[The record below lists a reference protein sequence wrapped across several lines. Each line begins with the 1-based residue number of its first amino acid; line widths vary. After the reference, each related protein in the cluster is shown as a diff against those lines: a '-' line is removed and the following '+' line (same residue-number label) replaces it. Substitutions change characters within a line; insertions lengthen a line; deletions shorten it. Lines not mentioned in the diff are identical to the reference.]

1 MSGPSAL
8 TGAFW
13 RLLRCL
19 GAARHLAWMRHPF
32 YPRRHHV
39 WLARRDVSLLDKSV
53 RRQVRGCFGL
63 AGAAG
68 VFVLIES

>member
-1 MSGPSAL
+1 MSGPSVP
-8 TGAFW
+8 TGAFG

-39 WLARRDVSLLDKSV
+39 WLACRAVSLPEPAV
-53 RRQVRGCFGL
+53 RRQARGFGL
-63 AGAAG
+63 AGAVG